1 MTELGADGMNAN
13 GQISTKYMMRG
24 MSLLTVFIA
33 AKMSSVI
40 FESCIDNQ
48 GLCLYWIVNA
58 CFATIQTLCINPA
71 ARATL
76 KRWVTFNKKV
86 ENVIP
91 PPPELTPTMK
101 KKIESMNQV
110 DVDKLVNDVK
120 DSVFNDKK

>member
-1 MTELGADGMNAN
+1 M
-13 GQISTKYMMRG
+13 
-24 MSLLTVFIA
+24 
-33 AKMSSVI
+33 
-40 FESCIDNQ
+40 
-48 GLCLYWIVNA
+48 NA

-76 KRWVTFNKKV
+76 KRWVTFSKKP
-86 ENVIP
+86 ENVIQTP
-91 PPPELTPTMK
+91 TELTQNIK